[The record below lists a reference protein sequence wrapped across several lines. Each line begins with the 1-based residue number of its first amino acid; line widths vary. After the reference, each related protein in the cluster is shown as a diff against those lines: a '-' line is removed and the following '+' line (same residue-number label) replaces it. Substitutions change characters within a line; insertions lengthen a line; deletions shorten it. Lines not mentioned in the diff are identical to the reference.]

1 MCSVSIYE
9 LKTQLSKYITLIE
22 EGKEEEIEI
31 TKNGKV
37 VASIRPKKQKK
48 PIFNAGKEKLG
59 DIDYV
64 VKGAVY
70 DDIVKSF
77 YGD

>member
-1 MCSVSIYE
+1 MSVSIYE
-9 LKTQLSKYITLIE
+9 LKTQLSKYIALLE

-37 VASIRPKKQKK
+37 VASILPKRPKRD
-48 PIFNAGKEKLG
+48 IFNVGKELYG
-59 DIDYV
+59 DIKIQI
-64 VKGAVY
+64 KGDMY
-70 DDIVKSF
+70 DDVVNSF

>member
-1 MCSVSIYE
+1 MSVSIYE
-9 LKTQLSKYITLIE
+9 LKTQLSKYIALLE

-37 VASIRPKKQKK
+37 VASILPKRQKRD
-48 PIFNAGKEKLG
+48 IFNVGKELYG
-59 DIDYV
+59 DIKIQI
-64 VKGAVY
+64 KGDMY
-70 DDIVKSF
+70 DDVVNSF